1 MSIAVSLALPSA
13 TTIVLP
19 GIAVIL
25 LIILII
31 WLLF

>member
-1 MSIAVSLALPSA
+1 MLLPA
-13 TTIVLP
+13 TLPLGTTIVLP
-19 GIAVIL
+19 GLGVII